1 MTVPQL
7 HQTALHSGRFPN
19 VTARRLRNLVAECFA
34 PRYLVDDG
42 TPAFNLKR
50 LLPVL
55 SSTELQQMLLLFT
68 CRANAILADFI
79 RDVYWQKYAG
89 GYSEL
94 SNDDAR
100 AFVTRSIDQG
110 KTAKRWAETT
120 VKRVSTYLTGC
131 AADYGLLEDGSK
143 STRRL
148 LLYRIAPRVSAYLA
162 YDLHLAGIGDNA
174 LLDHEDWQLFGLS
187 HHDVLD
193 EIKRLSL
200 QGLLIVQGAGQAIKI
215 SWKFK
220 EMETLSDVLTQS

>member
-1 MTVPQL
+1 MTVPRL
-7 HQTALHSGRFPN
+7 HQVALQSGRFPN

-34 PRYLVDDG
+34 PRYLVNDG
-42 TPAFNLKR
+42 TPARHLKI
-50 LLPVL
+50 LLPSL
-55 SSTELQQMLLLFT
+55 GSTEFQQMLLLFT
-68 CRANAILADFI
+68 CRANEILGDFI
-79 RDVYWQKYAG
+79 REVYWQKYAG

-100 AFVTRSIDQG
+100 AFVECSIDQG
-110 KTAKRWAETT
+110 KTSKRWSETT

-131 AADYGLLEDGSK
+131 AGDYGLLQDGSK

-148 LLYRIAPRVSAYLA
+148 LPYRIAARVAAYVA
-162 YDLHLAGIGDNA
+162 YDLHLDGVGDNA
-174 LLDHEDWQLFGLS
+174 LLDHKDWGLFGLS

-200 QGLLIVQGAGQAIKI
+200 KGLLIVQSAGQVIRI